1 VNWLSFSFMQRAL
14 LAGFMVGI
22 ICPLMGSFLVL
33 RNMTLIAD
41 TLSHVALAGVA
52 LALLIGIYPLWGALA
67 ATVFAAFFVEKLRRS
82 KGLGGDLAIGVVLSG
97 GLALGAILLSLRNLN
112 SLDLFGFLFG
122 NILAVTRL
130 DLILIWLL
138 GGIVLLAVWR
148 LYRPLLAV
156 TFDEEAAKARGLPV
170 VKLNGILMLLAA
182 LTVALAMRMVG
193 VLLISSLMVI
203 PVAVGLKLGGSF
215 RSFLIIASATGVIS
229 ALLGLLLAAILNLAP
244 GGSIVLVSLGLLG
257 LAFIVKGQ

>member
-1 VNWLSFSFMQRAL
+1 MQRAL
-14 LAGFMVGI
+14 LAGLMVGI

-52 LALLIGIYPLWGALA
+52 VALLIGVYPLWGALA
-67 ATVFAAFFVEKLRRS
+67 ATVMAAFFVEKLRRS
-82 KGLGGDLAIGVVLSG
+82 QELGGDLAIGVVLSG
-97 GLALGAILLSLRNLN
+97 GLAVGAILLSLRNLN

-122 NILAVTRL
+122 NILAVTKL

-138 GGIVLLAVWR
+138 GGIVVTVVWLL
-148 LYRPLLAV
+148 YKPLLAV
-156 TFDEEAAKARGLPV
+156 TFDEEAALARGLPV
-170 VKLNGILMLLAA
+170 AKLNGVLMFFAA

-193 VLLISSLMVI
+193 VLLISSLMVL
-203 PVAVGLKLGGSF
+203 PVAVGLRIGGSF
-215 RSFLIIASATGVIS
+215 RSFLISATAAGVIS
-229 ALLGLLLAAILNLAP
+229 SLAGLFLAAALNLAP

-257 LAFIVKGQ
+257 LASLKKK

>member
-1 VNWLSFSFMQRAL
+1 MNWLSFAFMQRAL
-14 LAGFMVGI
+14 LAGLMVGM

-52 LALLIGIYPLWGALA
+52 VALLLGFYPLLGALA
-67 ATVFAAFFVEKLRRS
+67 ATVMAAFFVEKLRRS
-82 KGLGGDLAIGVVLSG
+82 QELGGDLAIGVVLSG

-130 DLILIWLL
+130 DLVLIWLL
-138 GGIVLLAVWR
+138 GSIVVVVVWLL
-148 LYRPLLAV
+148 YKPLLAV
-156 TFDEEAAKARGLPV
+156 SFDEEAALARGLPV
-170 VKLNGILMLLAA
+170 AKLNGVLMILAA

-193 VLLISSLMVI
+193 VLLISSLMVL
-203 PVAVGLKLGGSF
+203 PVAVGLRIGGSF
-215 RSFLIIASATGVIS
+215 RSFLISATAAGVIS
-229 ALLGLLLAAILNLAP
+229 SLAGLFLAAALNLAP
-244 GGSIVLVSLGLLG
+244 GGSIVLVSLGLLA
-257 LAFIVKGQ
+257 LASLKKK

>member
-1 VNWLSFSFMQRAL
+1 MNWLSFAFMQRAL
-14 LAGFMVGI
+14 LAGLMVGI

-52 LALLIGIYPLWGALA
+52 VALLIGVYPLWGALA
-67 ATVFAAFFVEKLRRS
+67 ATVMAAFFVEKLRRS
-82 KGLGGDLAIGVVLSG
+82 QELGGDLAIGVVLSG
-97 GLALGAILLSLRNLN
+97 GLAVGAILLSLRNLN

-122 NILAVTRL
+122 NILAVTKL

-138 GGIVLLAVWR
+138 GGIVVTVVWLL
-148 LYRPLLAV
+148 YKPLLAV
-156 TFDEEAAKARGLPV
+156 TFDEEAALARGLPV
-170 VKLNGILMLLAA
+170 AKLNGVLMFFAA

-193 VLLISSLMVI
+193 VLLISSLMVL
-203 PVAVGLKLGGSF
+203 PVAVGLRIGGSF
-215 RSFLIIASATGVIS
+215 RSFLISATAAGVIS
-229 ALLGLLLAAILNLAP
+229 SLAGLFLAAALNLAP

-257 LAFIVKGQ
+257 LASLKKK